1 MRLISHFALRIS
13 HSTKRSIMKLKF
25 IGYQVNES
33 NYKLN
38 DIPKGTVNFTVNPNI
53 QMDIK
58 KDPKKLLLAI
68 SVTVRGT
75 EEKPAPFDLFT
86 KITGTFDIVEDSL
99 DINRM
104 RIDSSRVL
112 FPYVRAY
119 VSTLT
124 SLSGMPPYVL
134 PLIDFE
140 GAPVQKGVPMQN
152 APKKSGIDGIKI
164 TPIDEV

>member
-1 MRLISHFALRIS
+1 
-13 HSTKRSIMKLKF
+13 
-25 IGYQVNES
+25 
-33 NYKLN
+33 
-38 DIPKGTVNFTVNPNI
+38 
-53 QMDIK
+53 
-58 KDPKKLLLAI
+58 
-68 SVTVRGT
+68 
-75 EEKPAPFDLFT
+75 
-86 KITGTFDIVEDSL
+86 
-99 DINRM
+99 M